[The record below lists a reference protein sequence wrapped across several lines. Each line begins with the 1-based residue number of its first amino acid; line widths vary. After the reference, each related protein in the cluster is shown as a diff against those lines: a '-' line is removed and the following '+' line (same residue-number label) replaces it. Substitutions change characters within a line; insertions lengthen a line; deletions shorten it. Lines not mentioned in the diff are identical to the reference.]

1 MEGLSYG
8 CGDAVIGLNPV
19 DGTGGSVERILKSF
33 DEFKN
38 RWEVAYTDVCAG
50 AYNNADG
57 SRGKRKAPADLIFQ
71 SIAGSQKGN
80 EAFGLTAKMLQ
91 DANDLMLERGTGTG
105 RMSFIWKPGRARS
118 CHRIPTMAGIR

>member
-38 RWEVAYTDVCAG
+38 RWEVPTQTCVLAHITTQMEAVEK
-50 AYNNADG
+50 
-57 SRGKRKAPADLIFQ
+57 GKPRQI
-71 SIAGSQKGN
+71 
-80 EAFGLTAKMLQ
+80 
-91 DANDLMLERGTGTG
+91 
-105 RMSFIWKPGRARS
+105 
-118 CHRIPTMAGIR
+118 